1 MWLAAEE
8 ERVAED
14 IFAWI
19 LAWFMEAVH
28 VELPNEAVDIAVPK
42 VFGGDMLLKLIDLLD
57 GKLAPIAHPVDY
69 GLILLV
75 F

>member
-1 MWLAAEE
+1 
-8 ERVAED
+8 
-14 IFAWI
+14 
-19 LAWFMEAVH
+19 MEAVH

-42 VFGGDMLLKLIDLLD
+42 VFGEDMLLKLIDLLD